1 MIANGG
7 STVFFLACVASV
19 SFGFG
24 TKEFK
29 KDQGTGFLVS
39 AAREMER
46 EPKKM
51 KEGGGGGKGSFPP
64 HLLPWYFTGAIFRAV
79 FDSRSSFFAPKPHG
93 EACYA
98 GYIFS
103 DVTFIALPV
112 PLHDRRTYFFPS
124 SRLDW

>member
-19 SFGFG
+19 PFGFG
-24 TKEFK
+24 TKKVK
-29 KDQGTGFLVS
+29 KDQGTGFSLS

-51 KEGGGGGKGSFPP
+51 KEGGRAVEGTFPP
-64 HLLPWYFTGAIFRAV
+64 HLLPALLLAPFFARSSTLVLRSLLRNRTEKLATQAIF
-79 FDSRSSFFAPKPHG
+79 
-93 EACYA
+93 
-98 GYIFS
+98 FS

-112 PLHDRRTYFFPS
+112 PLHGRRTYFFPS
-124 SRLDW
+124 SRLD